1 MLNKDIPR
9 RYKLCCPQVAK
20 NVKTCHKYKR
30 QLVKL
35 IYIKLDVET
44 LKEWLHVPRRYMV
57 ENTSGGLAQN
67 MLKDF

>member
-1 MLNKDIPR
+1 MLNKDIPC

-35 IYIKLDVET
+35 IYIKLDVEI
-44 LKEWLHVPRRYMV
+44 LKEWVHVPRRYMV
-57 ENTSGGLAQN
+57 ENTSGGLAQK
-67 MLKDF
+67 MLKNF

>member
-9 RYKLCCPQVAK
+9 RYKLWCPQVAK

-35 IYIKLDVET
+35 INIKLDVET
-44 LKEWLHVPRRYMV
+44 LYEWVHVPRRYMV